1 MKKYIG
7 TKEVSAMPM
16 TLGEFIA
23 KSGRNPYE
31 NDGKMH
37 GNNEEGYLVEY
48 ENGYQSW
55 SPKDV
60 FDKAYKCSDTFLDRL
75 YIELS
80 DLQDK
85 QGKLQKFFDTETFK
99 GLSVQNRTLLEAQ
112 FDAMLSY
119 SSILIERIRVAES
132 QNA

>member
-37 GNNEEGYLVEY
+37 GNNEEGYLVEC

-85 QGKLQKFFDTETFK
+85 QGKLQKFFDTEAFK

-112 FDAMLSY
+112 FGAMLSY
-119 SSILIERIRVAES
+119 SSILIERIRVVES